1 MNRKLMLAVSCIAM
15 FAMSANAGVCKIGN
29 TEYDSLQEALD
40 YVGTGYSSQ
49 KITLLQDID
58 VTELITIPR
67 LYKFRCTIDGDG
79 HAIRQAYKGR
89 MFKMGGDFTYVTFT
103 NVTILGGGEE
113 FSTAGMNLQGVF
125 MYLNGRTQGELVID
139 SGCVI
144 SNFVSGGSLIGAPD
158 AIGNYSQC
166 DILINP
172 GSVIAYNSST
182 NSGCI
187 VCSYRWLGS
196 TGLKISGG
204 EIFGNRSPDGVVA
217 NITAAVRGSSRP
229 RTDEYPIIE
238 ITGGSMHDNV
248 ATSFSPTSSSAEN
261 PYIGLFF
268 LGEGPMNVVVSG
280 GEIFDNEGSVFGTRR
295 ADIKFHF
302 AGGKIF
308 GNTGYAAYDY
318 NASSEHLPMLLR
330 GDAIVAGNWNDG
342 KHGLYSRTGNYT
354 VKAALDGDFS
364 GFARFYGGSSLPNM
378 TNLVDCVGLGNVH
391 GSSVNEVYVMDATT
405 QLASLRAPN
414 SAKIGT
420 AEYATFAAA
429 LSAAADGDTIVL
441 MRDCIIEA
449 SIVPP
454 ANKAIT
460 VNGAG
465 YRIFRGGK
473 AGLIDATAAGGNMT
487 FTNVELNEG
496 YFVSRDSY
504 TNHVDGAI
512 VNTRDGVAA
521 TVTLGTGTILS
532 GGRGTNALVRVA
544 NGATVNL
551 DGCVITGAVNR
562 AVAASAG
569 GTLGVKGATIVK
581 NNAGGDID
589 VANGN
594 ILSLNGDLT
603 GGVHVTVAGVEACEG
618 QRFGTRTGSWTGA
631 ENFINGGSDPKLR
644 VSESGALVWYRR
656 GFVITFW

>member
-1 MNRKLMLAVSCIAM
+1 MNRKLILAVSCTAM
-15 FAMSANAGVCKIGN
+15 LSTTVFAGVCKIGS
-29 TEYDSLQEALD
+29 TEFDSLQEALD

-49 KITLLQDID
+49 KITLLQDVD

-103 NVTILGGGEE
+103 NVTILGGGDE

-125 MYLNGRTQGELVID
+125 VYLNGREQGELVID
-139 SGCVI
+139 SGCVV

-158 AIGNYSQC
+158 ASGNYSKC
-166 DILINP
+166 NILINP
-172 GSVIAYNSST
+172 GSVIAHNSST

-187 VCSYRWLGS
+187 VCAYRWTGS
-196 TGLKISGG
+196 TRLKIGGG
-204 EIFGNRSPDGVVA
+204 EIFGNRAPNGVIA
-217 NITAAVRGSSRP
+217 NITAAVRGTVTP
-229 RTDEYPIIE
+229 RLDENPIIE
-238 ITGGSMHDNV
+238 ILGGSIHDNV
-248 ATSFSPTSSSAEN
+248 TTSFATVTDASEKPMS
-261 PYIGLFF
+261 GLFTC
-268 LGEGPMNVVVSG
+268 GEGPMNVFVSG
-280 GEIFDNEGSVFGTRR
+280 GEMFNNEGSVFCTRQ
-295 ADIKFHF
+295 ANVKFHIS
-302 AGGKIF
+302 GGKVF
-308 GNTGYAAYDY
+308 GNTGYAVYDY
-318 NASSEHLPMLLR
+318 STSAAHLPMFLS
-330 GDAIVAGNWNDG
+330 GGAIIAGNWEDG
-342 KHGLYSRTGNYT
+342 KHGLYSRTGNY
-354 VKAALDGDFS
+354 KARAALDGDFT
-364 GFARFYGGSSLPNM
+364 GFARFYGVSSLPNM
-378 TNLVDCVGLGNVH
+378 TNLVNCAGLGNVH
-391 GSSVNEVYVMDATT
+391 GSSATGIYVLDTTT
-405 QLASLRAPN
+405 QLATLQVPN

-449 SIVPP
+449 SIAPP

-473 AGLIDATAAGGNMT
+473 ASLIDATTTGGNMT
-487 FTNVELNEG
+487 LTNVELNEG

-521 TVTLGTGTILS
+521 TITLGPGTILS

-603 GGVHVTVAGVEACEG
+603 GSVHVTVAGAEACEG
-618 QRFGTRTGSWTGA
+618 QRFGTRTGEWTGY
-631 ENFINGGSDPKLR
+631 ENFINGGDNPKLR
-644 VSESGALVWYRR
+644 VSESGALVWYRH